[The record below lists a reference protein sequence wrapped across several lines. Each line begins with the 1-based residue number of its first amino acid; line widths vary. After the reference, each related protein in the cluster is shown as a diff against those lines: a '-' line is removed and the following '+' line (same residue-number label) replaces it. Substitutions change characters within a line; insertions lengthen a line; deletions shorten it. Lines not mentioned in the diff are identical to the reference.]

1 MQFFEPYKLSEDVL
15 EHDVQKFEGLLEE
28 MKQFVKVKS
37 ELGKIFNSIHYKL
50 NKGQYSEEILDSLFK
65 SLDKIIPFDRIG
77 VAILDDD
84 GNTIRVIWVKSKHEI
99 KHLIQNRPFRITEDH
114 LVQEIINK
122 SSPVIINNLQELA
135 KNYPDSE
142 FLNLA
147 IKDGLKSTLICPSLV
162 ESQNIGLLFF
172 SSHKFNTYQE
182 AHVQVFQEVAEGISL
197 IVFHGQMKQAIA
209 RSSSVEKVFK
219 NIIHDL
225 NNPLTVIRGYL
236 SILEKG
242 DKYQQLEKNSRRVYS
257 ILKRNT
263 DSMMKIVEELVYVK
277 NESPQAGK
285 ILKEIKSLNEFLA
298 EVYDDAIS
306 MTKRKSMEFQIN
318 SSNGMPE
325 MAYFDHLKL
334 KRAILNLVSNAVKFS
349 NPMTQVTLEVS
360 SNAELNRLYFL
371 VIDKGQGIPENELTN
386 LFKEQGQTSAR
397 PTAGEESSGRGLANV
412 KAVVEAHSGQ
422 VIVKSKVGEGSTFG
436 FWIPIEE
443 KFVH

>member
-1 MQFFEPYKLSEDVL
+1 MQFFEPYKLSEETI

-50 NKGQYSEEILDSLFK
+50 NQGQYSEDILDSLFK

-99 KHLIQNRPFRITEDH
+99 KHLIQNHPFRITDDQ
-114 LVQEIINK
+114 LVQEIIQR
-122 SSPVIINNLQELA
+122 SSPVIINNLYELA
-135 KNYPDSE
+135 KKHPESE
-142 FLNLA
+142 FLQLA

-162 ESQNIGLLFF
+162 ENQNIGLLFF
-172 SSHKFNTYQE
+172 SSHEVNTYQE

-197 IVFHGQMKQAIA
+197 IVFYGQMKQAIA
-209 RSSSVEKVFK
+209 RSSSVEKLFK

-263 DSMMKIVEELVYVK
+263 DSMMKIIDELVYVK
-277 NESPQAGK
+277 DESSHVGK
-285 ILKEIKSLNEFLA
+285 ISKEMKNLEEFLA
-298 EVYDDAIS
+298 EVDDDAIS
-306 MTKRKSMEFQIN
+306 MAKRKSMEFKLN
-318 SSNGMPE
+318 CSEGLPE
-325 MAYFDHLKL
+325 TAYFDHLKL

-349 NPMTQVTLEVS
+349 NPMTQITLEVTFNS
-360 SNAELNRLYFL
+360 KMNRLYFF
-371 VIDKGQGIPENELTN
+371 VIDKGQGIPENEIVI
-386 LFKEQGQTSAR
+386 LFKEKGQTSAR

-412 KAVVEAHSGQ
+412 KAVVEAHLGQ
-422 VIVKSKVGEGSTFG
+422 VIVKSKVDEGSTFG
-436 FWIPIEE
+436 FWIPVEE